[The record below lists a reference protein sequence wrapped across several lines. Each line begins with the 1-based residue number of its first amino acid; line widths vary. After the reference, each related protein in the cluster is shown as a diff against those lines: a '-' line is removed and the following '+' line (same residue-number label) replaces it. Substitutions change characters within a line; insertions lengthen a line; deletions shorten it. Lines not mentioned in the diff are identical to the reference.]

1 MKRFAKSASAIALA
15 GAMTLGAAPAATA
28 VPASEARLVEGKYYH
43 EACVQLYEEAL
54 KAEGKSLRDTSIEAK
69 VGGIICE
76 PVTIDVVEGDDT
88 DAGYG
93 LGPALSAAAVLGLGA
108 AALSSG
114 ANGSSEKPAEQ
125 PAPAPAPEAP
135 KGPEKGVKPGAE
147 KGVKPAAPAA
157 QAPAKRGMLA
167 QTGANS
173 VAPVAIM
180 FALTIAGAAAFILR
194 RKSA

>member
-1 MKRFAKSASAIALA
+1 MKRFAKTASAIALA
-15 GAMTLGAAPAATA
+15 GAMTLGAAPAQAQV
-28 VPASEARLVEGKYYH
+28 VPNPNEGVGFGGNVYH
-43 EACVQLYEEAL
+43 NACFDLLDVYSMYINGNNELTDSKGEV
-54 KAEGKSLRDTSIEAK
+54 K
-69 VGGIICE
+69 CE
-76 PVTIDVVEGDDT
+76 PIGIVDDGGSYGSS
-88 DAGYG
+88 AGV
-93 LGPALSAAAVLGLGA
+93 LPLLSVGLGA
-108 AALSSG
+108 AALSAG